1 MGRKVGQL
9 RINPK
14 KFGSLNKPCMKEMA
28 SFLNCL
34 SLNNN
39 NDDKCA
45 RFKEQLDACMA
56 SQTNARKKLGN
67 INYHLARLS
76 RGRK

>member
-14 KFGSLNKPCMKEMA
+14 KFGSLNKPCIKEMT

-56 SQTNARKKLGN
+56 SQVGSYFRILLRVRA
-67 INYHLARLS
+67 H
-76 RGRK
+76 